1 MAYAFPPDLARLI
14 KAQMAAGN
22 YVTEDELLRDAVSA
36 LAERQAVIADI
47 RQGIDDLQA
56 GRGRSLSEID
66 AEFRSKYNIAQDA

>member
-1 MAYAFPPDLARLI
+1 MAYAFPPDLDRLI

-22 YVTEDELLRDAVSA
+22 YVTEEELLRDAVSA

-47 RQGIDDLQA
+47 RQGLDDLQA

-66 AEFRSKYNIAQDA
+66 AEFRKKYNIAQDA